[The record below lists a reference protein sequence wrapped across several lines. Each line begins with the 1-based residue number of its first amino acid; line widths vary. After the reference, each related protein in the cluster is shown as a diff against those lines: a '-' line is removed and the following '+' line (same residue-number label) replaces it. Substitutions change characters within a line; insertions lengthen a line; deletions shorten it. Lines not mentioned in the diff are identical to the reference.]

1 MNTSIIVNIP
11 TVDNRI
17 LWLKSKSNA
26 ALLEVGD
33 KTIIRQQDAWA
44 AGVDGL
50 GKTMPKLSKVYAAYK
65 AKRGRTPMRD
75 FFFRGRLWA
84 SMYVRKLS
92 DLKFSVTFRA
102 SQEKKAVSNAAKV
115 PGMMKIPIT
124 WVYAMTDLFYKR
136 MRSNT

>member
-1 MNTSIIVNIP
+1 MSASVIVTIP
-11 TVDNRI
+11 NVDNRI

-84 SMYVRKLS
+84 SMYVRKVS
-92 DLKFSVTFRA
+92 DLKFIVTFRN
-102 SQEKKAVSNAAKV
+102 SESGKAISNAARV
-115 PGMMKIPIT
+115 PNMMKIPAT